1 MAEQGASGEPSTLM
15 EGYEDEGFEEAE
27 LALSGINMMLNNNFD
42 EASALFQKYKQVL
55 ILYFMLLYQDDI
67 HQSKCKPKAEVFVC
81 GLTYLFIRHTP
92 SYEYYSCQ
100 RPHFPWHA

>member
-67 HQSKCKPKAEVFVC
+67 HQSKC
-81 GLTYLFIRHTP
+81 
-92 SYEYYSCQ
+92 
-100 RPHFPWHA
+100 